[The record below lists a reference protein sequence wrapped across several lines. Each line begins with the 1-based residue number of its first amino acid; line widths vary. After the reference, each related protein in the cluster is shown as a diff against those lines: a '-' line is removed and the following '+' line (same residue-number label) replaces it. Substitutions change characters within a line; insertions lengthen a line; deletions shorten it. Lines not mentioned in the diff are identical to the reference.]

1 MDQQRKQSMQLVAFP
16 GKYNR
21 LMAGKNISKNCYI
34 RTRREGHGSPE
45 TTNGKTHIMA
55 HHWTFSE
62 HRDEENIPKASRKQ
76 MGWGTYMEFQESPWH
91 WLLNS
96 NDGSGRQWDTAV
108 KDLNRISSK
117 ARQPEFKSCHSLAVW
132 PWPSYFTSLGLS
144 FLISEMGMRVV

>member
-34 RTRREGHGSPE
+34 RTQPEGHGSPE

-76 MGWGTYMEFQESPWH
+76 MGVGNLHGVSRIARALTSQQQWRDNGILPSKFLTGSALKPDSLSSNPATHLLCDHGQVTSPH
-91 WLLNS
+91 WVS
-96 NDGSGRQWDTAV
+96 V
-108 KDLNRISSK
+108 SS
-117 ARQPEFKSCHSLAVW
+117 SLKWAW
-132 PWPSYFTSLGLS
+132 
-144 FLISEMGMRVV
+144 E